1 MWTKANILK
10 LLRLVVVLLPLM
22 FVLTSCV
29 KEGANQTQEMTD
41 EELADSHSGCWQD
54 KILTSIYN
62 AMGTMSMGLYKDI
75 TKGALALEMV
85 GFALWFAL
93 RIMKFVSAITPENTG
108 EAWNEI
114 FKKLFLCLFCGIL
127 ASSTDG

>member
-114 FKKLFLCLFCGIL
+114 FKKLFLCWII
-127 ASSTDG
+127 SSIIDTKIE